1 MKFGVGQPV
10 TRLEDPRLLRG
21 EGCFLDDITL
31 PDQAYGWI
39 VRSPYA
45 HARIITIDDSEA
57 RALPGVLAVLTGV
70 QAAADGL
77 GGIVSITPQVNRD
90 GSPAHITERPV
101 LVAEVARCIGD
112 PVALVVAESQAQAR
126 DAAELVAV
134 DYDPLPACIGPEA
147 ALEPDAP
154 QVWPEVAG
162 NLGLDYEDGDA
173 AAVDTAF
180 AAAHNICRL
189 RLENQRITGCPLEN
203 RGAIGDY
210 AAADG
215 RYTLH
220 LSGQDVMGTR
230 SALASQ
236 VLRIDPGQLRVIT
249 PDVGG
254 GFGTKGYLYPE
265 YGLVCWAAKKVG
277 RPVKWVA
284 GRDEA
289 FISDAHARALVSDVS
304 LALDAEGRFLAVRL
318 ETVADLGAYVSAF
331 ALHVAAGGSARTMSG
346 PYHVPALHVRVR
358 GVFTHTSWVDAFRGA
373 GQPEGAY
380 LMNRIIDAAA
390 RQMNLG
396 REEIRRR
403 NLVPPSAMPYTNP
416 LGHHYDSGNFPATFE
431 RALELADSAG
441 FEDRRRHSEERG
453 LLRGFGLSAF
463 VEVTSEG
470 PPEWAAIEFL
480 PERRVRLKLGSQD
493 QGQGHRTTML
503 QLLSER
509 LGLGPENVDF
519 VQGDSDVLSAGSGS
533 WGSKTSMLAG
543 TAIAEAS
550 DRVITR
556 ARPLAADELE
566 VAEADV
572 VFEEG
577 RFRVQGTDLELGLMD
592 LAAGLEDPAT
602 LDDSALSTSAVGTYP
617 NGSHVCEVEID
628 PETGFVAIVGYSV
641 VGDFGTVLNPR
652 LVAGQIHGGVG
663 QGIGQ
668 ALLEDM
674 RYDADGQ
681 VITGSFVDYAL
692 PRADDVPSYALDFKP
707 TPCTTNALG
716 IKGVGEAGTIG
727 ALAAVINAVDHALE
741 PLGVN
746 DLQMPATPHRI
757 WQAIQ
762 RAGGGDA
769 PARS

>member
-21 EGCFLDDITL
+21 EGCFLEDITL
-31 PDQAYGWI
+31 DRQAYGWV
-39 VRSPYA
+39 VRSPHA
-45 HARIITIDDSEA
+45 HARIVSIDPSETQ
-57 RALPGVLAVLTGV
+57 ALPGVLAVLTGA

-90 GSPAHITERPV
+90 GNPAPLTERPA
-101 LVAEVARCIGD
+101 LVAEVARCVGD
-112 PVALVVAESQAQAR
+112 PVALVVAESQTLAR

-134 DYDPLPACIGPEA
+134 DYEPLPACADAEA
-147 ALEPDAP
+147 ALEPGAP

-162 NLGLDYEDGDA
+162 NLCLDYEDGDA
-173 AAVDTAF
+173 AAVDAAF
-180 AAAHNICRL
+180 AAAHKVCRV

-210 AAADG
+210 DAATG
-215 RYTLH
+215 RYTLY
-220 LSGQDVMGTR
+220 LSGQDVMGIR
-230 SALASQ
+230 ACLASQ
-236 VLRIDPGQLRVIT
+236 VLHVDPDRLRVIT

-265 YGLVCWAAKKVG
+265 YGLLCWAAKKVG
-277 RPVKWVA
+277 RPIKWVA

-289 FISDAHARALVSDVS
+289 FLSDAHARALVSDVA
-304 LALDAEGRFLAVRL
+304 LALDSEGRFLAVRL

-358 GVFTHTSWVDAFRGA
+358 GVFTHSQWVDAFRGA

-380 LMNRIIDAAA
+380 LMNRTIDAAA
-390 RQMNLG
+390 REMGLD
-396 REEIRRR
+396 RAEIRRR
-403 NLVPPSAMPYTNP
+403 NLVPAKAMPYSNP
-416 LGHHYDSGNFPATFE
+416 LGHHYDSGDFPATFE
-431 RALELADSAG
+431 RALEVADLTG
-441 FEDRRRHSEERG
+441 FAERRRQSEVRG
-453 LLRGFGLSAF
+453 LLRGIGLSAF
-463 VEVTSEG
+463 VEVTSNG
-470 PPEWAAIEFL
+470 PPEWAGIEFL

-493 QGQGHRTTML
+493 QGQGHKTTML

-509 LGLGPENVDF
+509 LGLAPDDVEF
-519 VQGDSDVLSAGSGS
+519 VQGDSDELVAGSGS

-550 DRVITR
+550 HRVITR
-556 ARPLAADELE
+556 ARPLAADQLE

-577 RFRVQGTDLELGLMD
+577 RFQVQGTDLELGLLD
-592 LAAGLEDPAT
+592 LAAGLDDPAV
-602 LDDSALSTSAVGTYP
+602 LDDAALSTSDVGTYP
-617 NGSHVCEVEID
+617 NGSHVCEVELD
-628 PETGFVAIVGYSV
+628 PETGFVSIVGYSV

-652 LVAGQIHGGVG
+652 LVAGQIHGGIG

-668 ALLEDM
+668 ALLEDI

-681 VITGSFVDYAL
+681 LVTGSFIDYAL
-692 PRADDVPSYALDFKP
+692 PRADDVPAYALDFKP
-707 TPCTTNALG
+707 TPCTTNELG

-727 ALAAVINAVDHALE
+727 ALAAVLNAIDDALE
-741 PLGVN
+741 PLGVK
-746 DLQMPATPHRI
+746 DLQMPATPQRI

-762 RAGGGDA
+762 RAGGLSDQ
-769 PARS
+769 